1 MLDKYYE
8 MVINALVECIKNDSK
23 KESLLSEAQKQLEF
37 GFDRMKIE
45 GKPTEQISRLLE
57 QIKTLRFDY
66 E

>member
-1 MLDKYYE
+1 MEKYYE
-8 MVINALVECIKNDSK
+8 LVIDALVECVKSGSVNDSV
-23 KESLLSEAQKQLEF
+23 LSEAQKQLEF